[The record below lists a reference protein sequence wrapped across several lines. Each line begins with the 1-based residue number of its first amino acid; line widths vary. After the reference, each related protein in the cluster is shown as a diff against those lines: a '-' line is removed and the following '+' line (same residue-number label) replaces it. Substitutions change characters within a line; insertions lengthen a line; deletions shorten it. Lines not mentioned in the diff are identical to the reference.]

1 MKYLT
6 LALIL
11 YLSFAR
17 VTINDAACEVFTG
30 KFGAAKAD
38 GKNATKLEF
47 GGTAS
52 FKAGTANLEI

>member
-1 MKYLT
+1 MKYIV

-30 KFGAAKAD
+30 KFGAA
-38 GKNATKLEF
+38 
-47 GGTAS
+47 
-52 FKAGTANLEI
+52 